1 MLTILKNRSLID
13 DFFNDSFFNDTQTY
27 NSYKFYKTED
37 GYSLNMLVPGF
48 NKDNLS
54 VELENNKLSIIGE
67 TKYDDSTLLS
77 DMTNSIINKKFVI
90 PVDVDA
96 GKIDAEVTD
105 GILSI
110 RLPFKKKDKKKVIK
124 LV

>member
-13 DFFNDSFFNDTQTY
+13 DFFNDSFFDEYKTT

-48 NKDNLS
+48 NKNNLS
-54 VELENNKLSIIGE
+54 VELEGDKLFINGE
-67 TKYDDSTLLS
+67 TKNDNNTLLS
-77 DMTNSIINKKFVI
+77 EITNSIISKKFVI
-90 PVDVDA
+90 PVGVDT

-110 RLPFKKKDKKKVIK
+110 KLPFKKKDKKKVIK
-124 LV
+124 IV

>member
-27 NSYKFYKTED
+27 NNYKFYKTED

-54 VELENNKLSIIGE
+54 VELEGNKLFISGE

-77 DMTNSIINKKFVI
+77 EITNSIISKKFVI

-110 RLPFKKKDKKKVIK
+110 KLPFKKKDKKKVIK

>member
-54 VELENNKLSIIGE
+54 VELENNKLSISGE

-77 DMTNSIINKKFVI
+77 DITNSIINKKFVI